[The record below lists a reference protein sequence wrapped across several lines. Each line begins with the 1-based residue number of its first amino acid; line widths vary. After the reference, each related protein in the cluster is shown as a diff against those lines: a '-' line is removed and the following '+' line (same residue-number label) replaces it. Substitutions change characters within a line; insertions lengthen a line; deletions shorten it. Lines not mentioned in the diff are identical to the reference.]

1 LINRPVVS
9 GPSRR
14 ECWDAVIVGAGPAGL
29 MAARTLAAQGHA
41 VAVLEE
47 HPAIGYPVHC
57 TGLVGIDA
65 FDELT
70 LPRGAIRT
78 IVQSARFNGPD
89 GSTVTIESDR
99 IRAAVIDRGEFDA
112 ALAAE
117 VSAAGAVVRLGARVS
132 RIEVAADAVT
142 VAVDHAENRDVLRAR
157 ACVLA
162 CGASYRFNRRLGLSV
177 PGHLVRTAQAEVP
190 FSGDPQVDVYI
201 GRDVAPQGFGWV
213 VPFRRN
219 AAAWARIGLMCA
231 ERAQPRFEAFVA
243 RVWRERGLDAPMPRP
258 YLKALPLAPSA
269 RTYADRVLAVGDA
282 AGIVKPTTGG
292 GIYYGLLSGEVAGD
306 VLMDGLHR
314 DRLHADA
321 LRAYETR
328 WIDRIGPDIRAGIA
342 FRKLTSRLSD
352 RAVNGLI
359 ELARVDGIVPL
370 LKDVGNFNWHRR
382 AVVELLRH
390 AGFRRAIL
398 GALGA

>member
-1 LINRPVVS
+1 MSCDVV
-9 GPSRR
+9 
-14 ECWDAVIVGAGPAGL
+14 VVGAGPAGL
-29 MAARTLAAQGHA
+29 MAARTLAAEGHA
-41 VAVLEE
+41 VSVLEE

-57 TGLVGIDA
+57 TGLLGVDA

-70 LPRGAIRT
+70 LPRGSIRAIL
-78 IVQSARFNGPD
+78 QSARFNGPD
-89 GSTVTIESDR
+89 GSSVTIESDR

-117 VSAAGAVVRLGARVS
+117 ASSAGAVIRPGARASAIDVTPDVVS
-132 RIEVAADAVT
+132 VT
-142 VAVDHAENRDVLRAR
+142 VDEPGQRYVVRAR

-162 CGASYRFNRRLGLSV
+162 CGASYRFNRKLGLGV
-177 PGHLVRTAQAEVP
+177 PAHLVQTAQTEVP
-190 FSGDPQVDVYI
+190 FHGEPQVDVYI
-201 GRDVAPQGFGWV
+201 GREVAPHGFGWV
-213 VPFRRN
+213 VPFSRN
-219 AAAWARIGLMCA
+219 AVPWARIGLMCSV
-231 ERAQPRFEAFVA
+231 RAQPHFESFVR
-243 RVWRERGLDAPMPRP
+243 RVWRAGAFDAPLPRP
-258 YLKALPLAPSA
+258 YLKPLPLAPIS

-292 GIYYGLLSGEVAGD
+292 GIYFGLLSGAVAGD
-306 VLMDGLHR
+306 VLLNALRR
-314 DRLHADA
+314 DRLSADA

-352 RAVNGLI
+352 RAVNALI
-359 ELARVDGIVPL
+359 ELARVDGLVPL

-382 AVVELLRH
+382 AVLELFRH

-398 GALGA
+398 SAFTA